1 MDPAVELLT
10 DSSELSSADYP
21 VLKLIKPS
29 FSTGIGN
36 TIDRIYR
43 INKWIQQNLNDTLK
57 LGPDILKPEILN
69 PVTGKW
75 IVSPVEIQGHYR
87 SPSTT
92 QFKPIFTSVSKM
104 GQKWPMMTLKNSKK
118 QNDWSWWNVK
128 FNSHGCRWLLIAK
141 WALKITFI
149 TSWGIILPELKSNI
163 NVKCTLG

>member
-43 INKWIQQNLNDTLK
+43 MNKWNQHNLNDTFK
-57 LGPDILKPEILN
+57 LWPDILKPEILY

-87 SPSTT
+87 SSWRRHPLLNLNLVLVLPR
-92 QFKPIFTSVSKM
+92 KWVKNDRWWPWKISKNRTA
-104 GQKWPMMTLKNSKK
+104 GLDGT
-118 QNDWSWWNVK
+118 
-128 FNSHGCRWLLIAK
+128 
-141 WALKITFI
+141 
-149 TSWGIILPELKSNI
+149 
-163 NVKCTLG
+163 

>member
-1 MDPAVELLT
+1 MDPAAELLT

-43 INKWIQQNLNDTLK
+43 MNKWIQHNLNDTLK

-75 IVSPVEIQGHYR
+75 SFNR
-87 SPSTT
+87 W
-92 QFKPIFTSVSKM
+92 KSKVIIAIHDSN
-104 GQKWPMMTLKNSKK
+104 KT
-118 QNDWSWWNVK
+118 K
-128 FNSHGCRWLLIAK
+128 F
-141 WALKITFI
+141 
-149 TSWGIILPELKSNI
+149 
-163 NVKCTLG
+163 